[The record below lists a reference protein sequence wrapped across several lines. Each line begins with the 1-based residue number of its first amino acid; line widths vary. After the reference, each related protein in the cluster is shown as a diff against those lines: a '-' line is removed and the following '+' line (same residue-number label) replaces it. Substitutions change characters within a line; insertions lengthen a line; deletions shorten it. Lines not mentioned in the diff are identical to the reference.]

1 MQSRFAYQY
10 QVHLQNKNKYVTN
23 LVQYHLC
30 SISHIHFKLF
40 FVATRHITFLS
51 DISQVQTEEI
61 RRVSLRRPVQ
71 RLGAPRED
79 TAALDD
85 RKL

>member
-1 MQSRFAYQY
+1 MQSRFTYQY

-30 SISHIHFKLF
+30 SISHIHFKF
-40 FVATRHITFLS
+40 FSMATSLYKL
-51 DISQVQTEEI
+51 SQVQTEEV
-61 RRVSLRRPVQ
+61 RHVSLRRPVQ

>member
-1 MQSRFAYQY
+1 MQSRFTYQY
-10 QVHLQNKNKYVTN
+10 QVHIQIKNKYNTN
-23 LVQYHLC
+23 LAQYHLC
-30 SISHIHFKLF
+30 SLSHIHFKLF
-40 FVATRHITFLS
+40 FRGDGHITFLR
-51 DISQVQTEEI
+51 DVSQVQAEEI
-61 RRVSLRRPVQ
+61 RRISLRRPVQ